1 MKKIEAII
9 RPESLNVVKNALDEL
24 GYPGMTITD
33 VKGHGKQKG
42 KKQIW
47 RGKEY
52 KVEFLPKLKLE
63 IIVIDEDVG
72 KIVSAIMMET
82 RTGNIGDG
90 KIFIYPVEDAIRI
103 RTGESGDNAI

>member
-9 RPESLNVVKNALDEL
+9 RPESLVPVRNALDEL

-33 VKGHGKQKG
+33 VRGHGKQKG
-42 KKQIW
+42 KSQVW

-52 KVEFLPKLKLE
+52 KVEFLPKIKIE
-63 IIVIDEDVG
+63 IVVVDDDVN
-72 KIVSAIMMET
+72 KIVSAIIREA

-103 RTGESGDNAI
+103 RTGDSGFNAI

>member
-9 RPESLNVVKNALDEL
+9 RLESLNAVKNALGEL

-42 KKQIW
+42 LEQVW
-47 RGKEY
+47 HGGKY
-52 KVEFLPKLKLE
+52 KIEFLPKIKIE
-63 IIVIDEDVG
+63 IVVIDSDVSR
-72 KIVSAIMMET
+72 IVSAIVGEA

-90 KIFIYPVEDAIRI
+90 KIFVYPVENAVRI
-103 RTGESGDNAI
+103 RTGEYGDNAI